1 MVETEPNPAA
11 THHLDITDQVC
22 PMTFVRTKLAI
33 EKLAPGALLE
43 VRLNSGEPLENVPR
57 SVTEM
62 GHEVL
67 ALDPESG
74 AAGTYLKAALDEST
88 VDDKLAQEAKAG

>member
-1 MVETEPNPAA
+1 MAETEPNEER
-11 THHLDITDQVC
+11 TRHLDITDQVC

-33 EKLAPGALLE
+33 EKLAAGALLE
-43 VRLNSGEPLENVPR
+43 VRLNRGEPLENVPR

-67 ALDPESG
+67 ALDGEPG
-74 AAGTYLKAALDEST
+74 GAGTYLLRIRIR
-88 VDDKLAQEAKAG
+88 

>member
-1 MVETEPNPAA
+1 MTRPQTHDAA
-11 THHLDITDQVC
+11 AHHLDITDQVC

-33 EKLAPGALLE
+33 EKLTDGALLE
-43 VRLNSGEPLENVPR
+43 VRLNAGEPLENVPR

-67 ALDPESG
+67 SLDPDPG
-74 AAGTYLKAALDEST
+74 APGTFLLRIR
-88 VDDKLAQEAKAG
+88 VR